1 MTGLHWGCAFALG
14 TAIRNEALAKHQAPR
29 PELRNRHRDA
39 GLCALQGDEGPYLMA
54 DSIYLVTDAGAPVN
68 AFAAKRELQALLRR
82 RLDTFASPLVCN
94 FGGDGWTPA
103 IITLSATWPMGDRA

>member
-1 MTGLHWGCAFALG
+1 MGLVRLSALHWGCAFALG
-14 TAIRNEALAKHQAPR
+14 TAIRNEALARHHAPR

-68 AFAAKRELQALLRR
+68 ASQ
-82 RLDTFASPLVCN
+82 P
-94 FGGDGWTPA
+94 
-103 IITLSATWPMGDRA
+103 SANCRPF